1 MDLEKPPEPIRIKD
15 DHAEAIAFVEKN
27 RDLFEHYAR
36 GGVKFAPAPEGLNT
50 FAFDLKNN
58 TIYLNSKFYKELGF
72 FDEKTTFATFHEIEH
87 FLEKKQLL
95 SEKNGERDFDKYLK
109 RVGESKAFSLMDNV
123 VADVRENR
131 TVVSKTHKDF
141 GEIERRCY
149 KEDLFKETD
158 FTKEPKH
165 IQFCYTLIREARIP
179 DEKCTIDPEVRSR
192 IDVLKTISGK
202 DKSNLFDIMT
212 DPETPMSVR
221 LRLQEKFVWP
231 IVQELLEKD
240 MEDDKKKKDT
250 GNEGKSGEE
259 SREKGKMYEKIN
271 KLNINSYL
279 GLLKHCN
286 SYNLR
291 QKIIS
296 EVVDNEGDL
305 YNE

>member
-1 MDLEKPPEPIRIKD
+1 MDIEKSPEPIVIKD
-15 DHAEAIAFVEKN
+15 DHAEAIEFVEKN

-58 TIYLNSKFYKELGF
+58 TIYFNSKFYKELGF
-72 FDEKTTFATFHEIEH
+72 SDEKTTFATFHEIEH

-109 RVGESKAFSLMDNV
+109 RIEESKAFSLMDNV

-165 IQFCYTLIREARIP
+165 IQFCYTLIREARVL
-179 DEKCTIDPEVRSR
+179 DEKCTIS
-192 IDVLKTISGK
+192 SGYSS
-202 DKSNLFDIMT
+202 KS
-212 DPETPMSVR
+212 
-221 LRLQEKFVWP
+221 
-231 IVQELLEKD
+231 
-240 MEDDKKKKDT
+240 
-250 GNEGKSGEE
+250 
-259 SREKGKMYEKIN
+259 
-271 KLNINSYL
+271 
-279 GLLKHCN
+279 
-286 SYNLR
+286 
-291 QKIIS
+291 
-296 EVVDNEGDL
+296 
-305 YNE
+305 